1 MKPVLDKAYNEGY
14 AVGAFNIFNLNFL
27 EAVCEAAE
35 AQSSPVIL
43 NIAEVHF
50 KYVALEHIVPA
61 IRAIADQSAVEM
73 VLNLDHGMTLEGI
86 RRAMD
91 NGFTNIMFD
100 GSHLVFD
107 DNIRQTRAVVELCH
121 HHGISVEAELGA
133 VGGAEGGA
141 LYGEA
146 DRSKFT
152 DVEQARTFVQETG
165 VDFLAIAFGNV
176 HGKYRGEPD
185 LDFDLLRQ
193 LRDATGIPLVLHGGS
208 GISESDFRRAISLG
222 ISKINFFTGMASVA
236 LETSRN
242 YLNREGESYDDYP
255 LMLEEV
261 KTEVSRVVRQQM
273 DIFGSSGKAGL

>member
-1 MKPVLDKAYNEGY
+1 
-14 AVGAFNIFNLNFL
+14 
-27 EAVCEAAE
+27 VCEAAE

>member
-1 MKPVLDKAYNEGY
+1 MKPVLDKAYKEGY

-43 NIAEVHF
+43 NIAEEHF
-50 KYVALEHIVPA
+50 KYVTPEHIVPA
-61 IRAIADQSAVEM
+61 IRAIADQSAVDM

-100 GSHLVFD
+100 GSHLALD

-121 HHGISVEAELGA
+121 QHGISVEAELGA

-185 LDFDLLRQ
+185 LDFDLLRH

-208 GISESDFRRAISLG
+208 GISESDFTRAITLG

-255 LMLEEV
+255 LMLEDV
-261 KTEVSRVVRQQM
+261 KKEVSRVVRQQM
-273 DIFGSSGKAGL
+273 DIFRSAGKAGL